1 MNKSYEK
8 IEDAE
13 LVALIKNEEI
23 PAYEYL
29 FRTWYTPLFRFCL
42 KFVRIEEIAEELV
55 QEVFIYMWEKRAA
68 LELKS
73 SIKSY
78 LFTAVKNKS
87 YDYLKSKYAQTTF
100 QSELLGDD
108 QPRVSLVE
116 EEFDNKELAGII
128 RDGINQLPEK
138 CRIIFTMSRE
148 GGMTYNEIAEEL
160 NLSPKTVKA
169 QIGIGIQKL
178 KAYLGTYWDKI
189 ILLIFSVL
197 HIFSDF
203 F

>member
-13 LVALIKNEEI
+13 LIALIKNDEI
-23 PAYEYL
+23 PAYEFL

-42 KFVRIEEIAEELV
+42 KFVRIDEIAEELV
-55 QEVFIYMWEKRAA
+55 QEVFIYLWEKREI

-73 SIKSY
+73 SVKSY

-87 YDYLKSKYAQTTF
+87 YDYLKSKYAKTAF
-100 QSELLGDD
+100 QSELLDYE
-108 QPRVSLVE
+108 QPMVKLVE
-116 EEFDNKELAGII
+116 EEIENKELVGII

-160 NLSPKTVKA
+160 NISPKTVKA

-178 KAYLGTYWDKI
+178 KGYLGTYWGKI
-189 ILLIFSVL
+189 ISLIISFL
-197 HIFSDF
+197 NIFSDF